1 MVKSNYEAYLI
12 LRKLDYAF
20 HLKMENVLNPQL
32 IANML
37 MDRDN
42 SESLYTIISLL
53 KEITNARE
61 NIKIENSL
69 DANDL
74 VMNAIIDIE
83 NMNVQGNMNQI
94 VQEIIKE
101 IVLVSTIEIGS
112 DLEIVKREEVE
123 IVTVNNT
130 LDIKDIQPHRLLILH
145 IWETTTQPTCCR
157 HKQAAILHLR
167 IFQPN
172 HQEIPHNRRV
182 QQCRVTKLYTAWEHP
197 MNLAMDTIILLLIQH
212 QYDTYIFCLFF
223 SLFLF

>member
-145 IWETTTQPTCCR
+145 IWETTVD
-157 HKQAAILHLR
+157 
-167 IFQPN
+167 N
-172 HQEIPHNRRV
+172 
-182 QQCRVTKLYTAWEHP
+182 
-197 MNLAMDTIILLLIQH
+197 
-212 QYDTYIFCLFF
+212 
-223 SLFLF
+223 